1 MASNQIQC
9 EICFNENAVGYCKT
23 CGNVGITC
31 IGVHK
36 TVQVFQTH
44 NVSLNEENI
53 DNPTVTK
60 RDIAEDRCK
69 QHPTERTRFLCEI
82 HDSLICGRCFHSE
95 HSSCVEEVVDLFHG
109 NISIDCNKIN
119 SMKSLFTELKAE
131 ILFLKDEA
139 EHSRESNKDNADKC
153 VDECMELG
161 NKIKQRVD
169 VLTRNIKDG
178 IREKYEDNMNT
189 YSHITKTCD
198 EKTKW
203 CDNEESKIDDFVDN
217 KMAGRLYLVSRSFE
231 SEVSD
236 ARSHIKEIKH
246 KHTFKGID
254 FKENKVIL
262 KCVFEKL
269 GEVCEQHE
277 EVTGSDEVHANDVD
291 AFITG
296 TSNVSLTTRRELG
309 ALLKKS
315 RNEFDE
321 SEKLQTRQ
329 SLRDELKQVQYDLD
343 NSEKT
348 TQSLRDEVQQK
359 YHDLDNSAKTRR
371 ELGALLKKA
380 RNELDESEKT
390 IQSLRDEV
398 QQKCHDLD
406 NSEKTRRELG
416 ALLKKAGNE
425 LDESEKTRQSLRDEL
440 KQVQNDLDNSEK
452 TIQSLR
458 DEVQQKCHDLD
469 NSEKT
474 RRELGALLKK
484 ARNELD
490 ESEKAR
496 MDIEPELK
504 GTTEAL
510 NRVERERA
518 ILQSKFAHI
527 NEHLK
532 WTQPTGTI
540 RVNASREILDYGKP
554 SITVLVFTFPDGI
567 QMTPYGSPGKPY
579 TGVSFRGRLSSD
591 HEGELLC
598 RMLKAAFRRGL
609 MFILGKR
616 GEVDL
621 DGVSLYNGA
630 VYHNRYSLSQDYY
643 D

>member
-1 MASNQIQC
+1 
-9 EICFNENAVGYCKT
+9 
-23 CGNVGITC
+23 
-31 IGVHK
+31 
-36 TVQVFQTH
+36 
-44 NVSLNEENI
+44 
-53 DNPTVTK
+53 
-60 RDIAEDRCK
+60 
-69 QHPTERTRFLCEI
+69 
-82 HDSLICGRCFHSE
+82 
-95 HSSCVEEVVDLFHG
+95 
-109 NISIDCNKIN
+109 
-119 SMKSLFTELKAE
+119 MKSLFTELKAE

-296 TSNVSLTTRRELG
+296 TSN
-309 ALLKKS
+309 
-315 RNEFDE
+315 
-321 SEKLQTRQ
+321 
-329 SLRDELKQVQYDLD
+329 
-343 NSEKT
+343 
-348 TQSLRDEVQQK
+348 
-359 YHDLDNSAKTRR
+359 TRR

-380 RNELDESEKT
+380 RNELDE
-390 IQSLRDEV
+390 
-398 QQKCHDLD
+398 
-406 NSEKTRRELG
+406 SEKTRRELG

-425 LDESEKTRQSLRDEL
+425 LDESEKTR
-440 KQVQNDLDNSEK
+440 
-452 TIQSLR
+452 
-458 DEVQQKCHDLD
+458 
-469 NSEKT
+469 
-474 RRELGALLKK
+474 RELGALLKK

-490 ESEKAR
+490 ESEKKKISAK
-496 MDIEPELK
+496 D
-504 GTTEAL
+504 
-510 NRVERERA
+510 
-518 ILQSKFAHI
+518 
-527 NEHLK
+527 
-532 WTQPTGTI
+532 
-540 RVNASREILDYGKP
+540 
-554 SITVLVFTFPDGI
+554 
-567 QMTPYGSPGKPY
+567 
-579 TGVSFRGRLSSD
+579 
-591 HEGELLC
+591 
-598 RMLKAAFRRGL
+598 
-609 MFILGKR
+609 
-616 GEVDL
+616 
-621 DGVSLYNGA
+621 
-630 VYHNRYSLSQDYY
+630 
-643 D
+643 